1 MSSEKFLSPLTTI
14 TYIRTYILID
24 RDRERERERER
35 RELALKCLLICCV
48 VGSFDPDL
56 PLNIIFY

>member
-24 RDRERERERER
+24 RDREREREREKGISFKVSPHLLCR
-35 RELALKCLLICCV
+35 R
-48 VGSFDPDL
+48 
-56 PLNIIFY
+56 

>member
-24 RDRERERERER
+24 RDRERERER

>member
-35 RELALKCLLICCV
+35 EKGISFKVSPHLLCRR
-48 VGSFDPDL
+48 
-56 PLNIIFY
+56 